1 MPIGSYSRSE
11 HTAKRRLSYAR
22 RLSIKAL
29 FHHYAVSCPATHI
42 WMISME
48 CCGRHVAR
56 LKVILLLICC
66 ALATCTTAEAKGAV
80 ITLHAKW
87 QNAPL
92 LLEAVEF
99 LVSNSRHYRASKTC

>member
-1 MPIGSYSRSE
+1 
-11 HTAKRRLSYAR
+11 
-22 RLSIKAL
+22 
-29 FHHYAVSCPATHI
+29 
-42 WMISME
+42 ME
-48 CCGRHVAR
+48 CCGRHVGR
-56 LKVILLLICC
+56 LKVILLFIFC

-99 LVSNSRHYRASKTC
+99 LVSTRRPQQCTTPSLITAHKHQCGSGKTDLS